1 MQNKNLEILA
11 NFAKECQFLLTY
23 KKNSVKLKSKIVK
36 KEVILSRTISDIIEE
51 FIMSSLDDDDFI
63 ELSRNDLAKFFS
75 CVPSQIN
82 YVLNTRFTVNRGFVV
97 ESQRGGGGFIKIV
110 RVQDN
115 ADNFLKNILKICH
128 MPVSLVQA
136 NQIILNLKE
145 KELITDRESE
155 ILKASVS
162 AKALNNPINMD
173 NILRA
178 NILKQVIINLMKER
192 N

>member
-1 MQNKNLEILA
+1 MNNK
-11 NFAKECQFLLTY
+11 
-23 KKNSVKLKSKIVK
+23 
-36 KEVILSRTISDIIEE
+36 TISDIIEE
-51 FIMSSLDDDDFI
+51 FIINTLNDDDFI

-97 ESQRGGGGFIKIV
+97 ESQRGGGGYIKLV

-115 ADNFLKNILKICH
+115 NNNFLTNVLELCNQPLTI
-128 MPVSLVQA
+128 VEA
-136 NQIILNLKE
+136 NQLLENMVKR
-145 KELITDRESE
+145 KLITEREMNIIKS
-155 ILKASVS
+155 STNV
-162 AKALNNPINMD
+162 KALNNPINMD

-178 NILKQVIINLMKER
+178 NILKQVVLELMKGNR

>member
-1 MQNKNLEILA
+1 MSSNK
-11 NFAKECQFLLTY
+11 
-23 KKNSVKLKSKIVK
+23 
-36 KEVILSRTISDIIEE
+36 TISDIIED

-97 ESQRGGGGFIKIV
+97 ESQRGGGGYIKLM

-115 ADNFLKNILKICH
+115 DNNFLKNALEICNQPLNIIQSH
-128 MPVSLVQA
+128 QLIKNMQERKLVSS
-136 NQIILNLKE
+136 KE
-145 KELITDRESE
+145 AELI
-155 ILKASVS
+155 KS
-162 AKALNNPINMD
+162 AISGKALNNPINIE

-178 NILKQVIINLMKER
+178 NIMKQIILSIMKGYKI
-192 N
+192 

>member
-1 MQNKNLEILA
+1 M
-11 NFAKECQFLLTY
+11 
-23 KKNSVKLKSKIVK
+23 
-36 KEVILSRTISDIIEE
+36 SRTVSDVIEE
-51 FIMSSLDDDDFI
+51 FIMASLDDDDFI

-115 ADNFLKNILKICH
+115 VDNFIKNILDVCSK
-128 MPVSLVQA
+128 PLSQVEA
-136 NQIILNLKE
+136 NQVISHLVDKNLINNK
-145 KELITDRESE
+145 ESE
-155 ILKASVS
+155 IIKASIS
-162 AKALNNPINMD
+162 AKALNNPINME

-178 NILKQVIINLMKER
+178 NILKQIIINIIKGR
-192 N
+192 D